1 MKNRI
6 LIILSLLFSNMAI
19 SQSLTIY
26 RTDQTSIN
34 FELSDVD
41 SITFSVTS
49 LAKTLELSNR
59 EYLITEQTIKKF
71 NSPVGVFERVAEGL
85 KINGNDNQ
93 TSQTIRLASIA
104 ENPIMDKNIY
114 LKWKIDGNGNAIN
127 ITIILYADT
136 IKWSPAYQI
145 NNFTA
150 HYSSNDPKV
159 ISDNTWYYTRISVN
173 SNKAIST
180 TSTENYDNH
189 GGTIIQDVS
198 INLVEP
204 VKTFTFG
211 VKANKESY
219 AILGEVRIE

>member
-93 TSQTIRLASIA
+93 TSQTIRLASTA
-104 ENPIMDKNIY
+104 ESPIMDKNIY

-145 NNFTA
+145 NNFTT

-198 INLVEP
+198 INLVEL
-204 VKTFTFG
+204 VKTITFG